1 MFVVNFKLDFK
12 KILIGCIIIAA
23 IVAIIM
29 EFSLKND
36 TIASAKYIE
45 KYDYVLDET
54 NFTDILKTV
63 HDNID
68 ANVNKTVKFTGY
80 VYRMPDFKKDYF
92 LCGRNTIVNNEDN
105 IAGFLCQ
112 SSDAEKLADNEWVEI
127 TGIIIKGN
135 YNGDMPI
142 VKVGSIKKVTAPAN
156 TFVETKQ

>member
-142 VKVGSIKKVTAPAN
+142 IKVGSIKKVTAPAN